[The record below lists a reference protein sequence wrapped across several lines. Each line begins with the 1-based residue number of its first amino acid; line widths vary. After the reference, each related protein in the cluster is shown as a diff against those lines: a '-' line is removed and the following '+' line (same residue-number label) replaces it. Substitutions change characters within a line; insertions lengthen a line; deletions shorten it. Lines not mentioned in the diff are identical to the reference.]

1 MTLCASGLSDWHAV
15 AVAVQCQA
23 CITNSQNHIMHA
35 CMVAENTVRLAAH
48 AVLHGMS
55 SQLPQQHCCLL
66 CADQEEGAGVEG
78 EAGVPQLQQGVQA
91 TLEVLQK

>member
-1 MTLCASGLSDWHAV
+1 
-15 AVAVQCQA
+15 
-23 CITNSQNHIMHA
+23 MHA
-35 CMVAENTVRLAAH
+35 CMVAENTVWVADH

-55 SQLPQQHCCLL
+55 SQLLQQHSYLL
-66 CADQEEGAGVEG
+66 CADQEGGAGEVGLKAGVEG